1 MSDEKKP
8 TPQPS
13 TTSSSSTK
21 PPSPPPQLQARP
33 PSAPAKTSVMSRR
46 AFVVG
51 ALGAST
57 LLAIGAFALPNAPS
71 TGILNPLIPAPQG
84 DTVVAKY
91 LTTPTPT
98 GTDLNSKYQKV
109 AGTASVYDPSF
120 YSEFFYYPYP
130 VSDSP
135 YYKNVIVRLPDPLVN
150 PYYQNDDVLK
160 HVAALNLT
168 CVHLRCIVNPGYAGT
183 PGSGEFRLQ
192 CPCHGSQYR
201 LSDGVPVAGPA
212 HDLGLLPL
220 PRVEL
225 SYDSTTGNITAK
237 HLDGT
242 AGVGRTD

>member
-1 MSDEKKP
+1 MSDEKKS
-8 TPQPS
+8 TPQPAI
-13 TTSSSSTK
+13 T
-21 PPSPPPQLQARP
+21 PSPPVKPSTVAPPQPAK
-33 PSAPAKTSVMSRR
+33 SPAKTPPISRR

-71 TGILNPLIPAPQG
+71 TGILNPLIPAKQG

-91 LTTPTPT
+91 LTTPTPL

-150 PYYQNDDVLK
+150 PYYQNDPVLS

-168 CVHLRCIVNPGYAGT
+168 CVHLRCIVNPGYAGS

-220 PRVEL
+220 PRVVL
-225 SYDSTTGNITAK
+225 SYDSATGNITAK
-237 HLDGT
+237 DLDGQ